1 MVNEPVFVKAA
12 EVMEMLRIGKSSA
25 YKIIKELNEELKKQG
40 YKTFA
45 GRVPRAYVIK
55 RCVGA

>member
-1 MVNEPVFVKAA
+1 MNDPVFVRAA
-12 EVMEMLRIGKSSA
+12 DVMEMLCIGKSSA
-25 YKIIKELNEELKKQG
+25 YRVIKELNEELKKQG